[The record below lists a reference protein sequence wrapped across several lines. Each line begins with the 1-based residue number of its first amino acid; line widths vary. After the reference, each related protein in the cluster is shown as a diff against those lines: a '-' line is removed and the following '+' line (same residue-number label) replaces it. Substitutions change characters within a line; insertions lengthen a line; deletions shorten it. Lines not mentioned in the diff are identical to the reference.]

1 MTNLPR
7 IAGSQIRLHPSS
19 MSVTLS
25 MTPLHTA
32 EMELLPDE
40 SVALRDLIE
49 VFTPNGS
56 AGYFRV
62 TGIEKTFGDVS
73 RVSLDHS
80 LCTLNDSLLQGEAE
94 KESSARAAAEEI
106 LAAQTD
112 PLWALGRVDY
122 PDDQLITWSYNNSGL
137 LDSLLDLMAELHG
150 YTLTF
155 DQSVTPWIVNIERLS
170 DEDACECRLH
180 RNLTSLTM
188 STDASQLCTRL
199 YVPGREAPLDA
210 DTIDRWGVITRVL
223 DADEDLGEEALLQE
237 AERFLDTY
245 KHPLLTVTMDAL
257 DLHRATGEPFDRFHP
272 GRMCRVAVPEWGETI
287 RQRVA
292 SVTWPDVYGDEEVAT
307 VTLSREAPD
316 AAAQLAGLVVDTT
329 ILRRTVTK
337 NAKDGEKERIQLRT
351 NLETVERGL
360 KQQATA
366 TNNRVDTLANRIED
380 AEDNIDHSTETLKL
394 LDGVTAMTADFVVGG
409 LRVVPAYQTITF
421 ATPEGGSGR
430 LTAVTSITVTGGGTE
445 KITYLGK

>member
-1 MTNLPR
+1 ME
-7 IAGSQIRLHPSS
+7 
-19 MSVTLS
+19 VTLS
-25 MTPLHTA
+25 MNPLHTA

-40 SVALRDLIE
+40 SVSLRDLIE

-62 TGIEKTFGDVS
+62 TAIDKTFGDVA

-94 KESSARAAAEEI
+94 KESSARAVLEEI
-106 LAAQTD
+106 LAAQTE
-112 PLWALGRVDY
+112 PLWSMGRVDY
-122 PDDQLITWSYNNSGL
+122 PDDKLITWSYNNSGL

-155 DQSVTPWIVNIERLS
+155 DQSATPWLVNIERLT

-257 DLHRATGEPFDRFHP
+257 DLHLATGEPFDSFHP

-316 AAAQLAGLVVDTT
+316 AATKLAGLVVDTT
-329 ILRRTVTK
+329 VVRKRQVQQERNITAAASAAAVASALAGTK
-337 NAKDGEKERIQLRT
+337 ADSAELQPIRNAVSANTAGIEDMSFRQFL
-351 NLETVERGL
+351 LETQVDLLSAAEGTSLITKTVQLGGL
-360 KQQATA
+360 K
-366 TNNRVDTLANRIED
+366 I
-380 AEDNIDHSTETLKL
+380 
-394 LDGVTAMTADFVVGG
+394 
-409 LRVVPAYQTITF
+409 VPSYGTITY
-421 ATPEGGSGR
+421 TPAHGGTGSF
-430 LTAVTSITVTGGGTE
+430 TAITGITVTGNDSET
-445 KITYLGK
+445 ITYLGK